1 MKRFIILT
9 LLFVIITSVLA
20 FAEEGIAI
28 FTYNSALEAAVEN
41 SNQPELDDYNI
52 KAMESALQDAKDEA
66 ILGYYGGTPQQV
78 AERKIIKEVVPFEAE
93 VNLEIA
99 KKQKKRQYSSN
110 EIRCLSGNDEST
122 AQ

>member
-1 MKRFIILT
+1 MHYK
-9 LLFVIITSVLA
+9 
-20 FAEEGIAI
+20 
-28 FTYNSALEAAVEN
+28 
-41 SNQPELDDYNI
+41 
-52 KAMESALQDAKDEA
+52 DAKDEA

-99 KKQKKRQYSSN
+99 KKQKRQYSSN